1 MKKRSLSIL
10 FLVAG
15 LFAVSRNVSAHHTDS
30 AYFSK
35 DDWKT
40 ITGTVRE
47 FRWMNPHPLLVIN
60 VKGESGIEEWRVEFH
75 APSKMGR
82 QYGWTRTTFAPGDQV
97 TIYGHPWTK
106 GGAKGHNVL
115 APVKLTHSNGKVDD
129 IDAPNN
135 Y

>member
-1 MKKRSLSIL
+1 MKSKSLAVLLVIVG
-10 FLVAG
+10 FLT
-15 LFAVSRNVSAHHTDS
+15 VSGTVFAHHNDS

-35 DDWKT
+35 DEWKT
-40 ITGTVRE
+40 ISGTVKE
-47 FRWMNPHPLLVIN
+47 FRWMNPHPLLVID
-60 VKGESGIEEWRVEFH
+60 VKQGNSVEEWRVEFH

-82 QYGWTRTTFAPGDQV
+82 QYGWNRNTFAPGDQV

-106 GGAKGHNVL
+106 AGSLGHNVL

-129 IDAPNN
+129 IDAPND

>member
-1 MKKRSLSIL
+1 MSRKSVAIL
-10 FLVAG
+10 FAIVG
-15 LFAVSRNVSAHHTDS
+15 LFGISGTLFAHHSD
-30 AYFSK
+30 AAFFSR

-40 ITGTVRE
+40 ISGTVKE
-47 FRWMNPHPLLVIN
+47 FRWMNPHPLLIID
-60 VKGESGIEEWRVEFH
+60 VKQDGRVEEWRIEFH
-75 APSKMGR
+75 APSKMAR
-82 QYGWTRTTFAPGDQV
+82 QYGWAKSTFAPGDQV

-106 GGAKGHNVL
+106 GGAEGHNVL